1 MTWGLA
7 GAFAAAFA
15 YGVATILQALGARR
29 IARAK
34 GPDARLIQSLMR
46 STPYV
51 IGLALDGI
59 GFGLSLAAL
68 RKLPLFTVEAIVA
81 SSLAVT
87 ALLTVAILHA
97 RLAPLEWGALALVT
111 AGLTLLGLS
120 ARDQPPAHVHF
131 VGRLALLAGVAV
143 IALVVA
149 AAARTREGNSNDAWA
164 LGCFAGLM
172 YGAAG
177 VGARVLAN
185 PHSIGSLLVDPA
197 LWAMAI
203 AGVLGLMLYAM
214 AVQRG
219 SVTVA
224 TAAVVVTE
232 TLVPAAVGITLL
244 GDRPAH
250 GRTGLAAAGFALT
263 VTGSLLLARYGEAP
277 SPHGVEESRAGHR
290 EAFDVPQEA

>member
-1 MTWGLA
+1 M
-7 GAFAAAFA
+7 
-15 YGVATILQALGARR
+15 V
-29 IARAK
+29 RAD
-34 GPDARLIQSLMR
+34 GPDARLLLRLLR

-51 IGLALDGI
+51 SGLLLDAV

-68 RKLPLFTVEAIVA
+68 RTQPLFTVQAIVS

-87 ALLTVAILHA
+87 ALLTVLFMRA
-97 RLAPLEWGALALVT
+97 RLSPIEWGALALVT
-111 AGLTLLGLS
+111 AGLTMLGLS
-120 ARDQPPAHVHF
+120 ARDQHATHVNF
-131 VGRLALLAGVAV
+131 LGRVALLGA
-143 IALVVA
+143 VA
-149 AAARTREGNSNDAWA
+149 AIAVVVTGATRTRSGNNKDAWA

-172 YGAAG
+172 YGASG
-177 VGARVLAN
+177 MGARVLAN
-185 PHSIGSLLVDPA
+185 PHSLGDLLVDPA
-197 LWAMAI
+197 LWAMAV

-277 SPHGVEESRAGHR
+277 SPSGVEESRGGLR

>member
-7 GAFAAAFA
+7 GAFAAAVA
-15 YGVATILQALGARR
+15 YGVATVMQAAGARR
-29 IARAK
+29 AGLADA
-34 GPDARLIQSLMR
+34 PDARLLLR
-46 STPYV
+46 LLHSTPYV
-51 IGLALDGI
+51 VGLLLDAV

-68 RKLPLFTVEAIVA
+68 RTQPLFTVQAIVS

-87 ALLTVAILHA
+87 ALLTVVFMHA
-97 RLAPLEWGALALVT
+97 RLSAVEWGALALVT
-111 AGLTLLGLS
+111 AGLTMLGLS
-120 ARDQPPAHVHF
+120 AKDQHATHINF
-131 VGRLALLAGVAV
+131 LGRVALLGA
-143 IALVVA
+143 VA
-149 AAARTREGNSNDAWA
+149 AIAVVVTGAARTRGRNNRDAWA

-172 YGAAG
+172 YGASG
-177 VGARVLAN
+177 IGARVLAK
-185 PHSIGSLLVDPA
+185 PHSVGGLLADPA
-197 LWAMAI
+197 LWAMAV

-277 SPHGVEESRAGHR
+277 RPSGVEESRGGLR